1 MEPGLGFTS
10 GHGQSKLNA
19 DMNDK
24 PSVRIL
30 VLGDVTRSPR
40 IKNHAR
46 SFAREGWRVKFS
58 GYRGVE
64 SISDDGITYCYLSQ
78 PPAFLDVYLPRFIAL
93 IFKSIFLAICLFVH
107 LAIHMQEDLLFVQS
121 PPAAPTLSVVYF
133 FALLKQCPTCIDWH
147 NYGYTILETP
157 SGRRS
162 IASRMYKLME
172 LTFASWFLNSNA
184 FVKTRHFTVAKA
196 LRADLREQTGID
208 AVVVY
213 DKPTK
218 DFKPTTIEDAHKLF
232 CRLSHDYPQLRG
244 PEGSTGS
251 TAFTEIVDSSSGTC
265 RWRVD
270 RPALL
275 VSSCSWTPDDDF
287 AIMLEALDS
296 YNATVTS
303 SPNIYFHKLIC
314 IVTGRGPLKS
324 HFQATI
330 EKRNWKHVDVLTPWL
345 KWADYPLLLGAADLG
360 VSLHRSTSNLDL
372 PMKASIVDLIGAEV
386 PVLALAYPALSEL
399 LPNGQLGYHFST
411 AEALTDHLT
420 RLLMPKED
428 FEGVGDAPDL
438 VRCRRNLHELKQF
451 PDMDWHT
458 HWLNTVLPTCEKL
471 LAESQD

>member
-1 MEPGLGFTS
+1 M
-10 GHGQSKLNA
+10 NA
-19 DMNDK
+19 K
-24 PSVRIL
+24 PSVHVL

-40 IKNHAR
+40 IKNHAK
-46 SFAREGWRVKFS
+46 SFAREGWRVKFT
-58 GYRGVE
+58 GYQGVE
-64 SISDDGITYCYLSQ
+64 SLSDDDITCCYLSQ
-78 PPAFLDVYLPRFIAL
+78 SPTFFDLCLPRFIAL
-93 IFKSIFLAICLFVH
+93 IFKTIFLSICLFAYLV
-107 LAIHMQEDLLFVQS
+107 IHMREDLLFVQT
-121 PPAAPTLSVVYF
+121 PPAVPTLSVVYF
-133 FALLKQCPTCIDWH
+133 FALLKRCSVCIDWH
-147 NYGYTILETP
+147 NYGYTILEAP

-172 LTFASWFLNSNA
+172 LAFASLFLNSNA
-184 FVKTRHFTVAKA
+184 FVNTRHFAVAKA
-196 LRADLREQTGID
+196 LRANLREQTGIN

-213 DKPTK
+213 DRPTK
-218 DFKPTTIEDAHKLF
+218 DFKPATVEDAHQLF

-244 PEGSTGS
+244 PEESTQS
-251 TAFTEIVDSSSGTC
+251 TVFTEVVDPSSGAC

-287 AIMLEALDS
+287 TIMLEALDS

-324 HFQATI
+324 HFQAI
-330 EKRNWKHVDVLTPWL
+330 IAKRNWKHVEVLTPWL
-345 KWADYPLLLGAADLG
+345 EWDDYPLLLGSADLG

-372 PMKASIVDLIGAEV
+372 PMKIVDLIGAEV

-411 AEALTDHLT
+411 AEALTNHLT

-451 PDMDWHT
+451 PNRDWHT

-471 LAESQD
+471 LGKTLD